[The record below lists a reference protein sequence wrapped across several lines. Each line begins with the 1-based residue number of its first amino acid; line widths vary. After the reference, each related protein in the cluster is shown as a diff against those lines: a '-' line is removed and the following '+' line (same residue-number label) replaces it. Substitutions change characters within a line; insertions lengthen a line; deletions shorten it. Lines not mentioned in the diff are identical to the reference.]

1 MTNIIIDH
9 QSTFTAYILALSIY
23 FKYLHL
29 RNLKI
34 IIIENEIS
42 QSLDTKPW
50 CGISTLNNFK
60 LSNQDFINY
69 LIQFTITLGSI
80 SIRPVSPNPDTPIKE
95 IMNTTIDSRNYVGLL
110 YHPIDLMNKIRFAMF
125 RSGRVLFVSPN
136 VNFNQPGPL
145 HQNLSGIRV
154 VTTTAMRN
162 SHNINSFIYHSN
174 MIGTRCRNG
183 NLPSQILWLPKFSS
197 DNHINCTTTNN
208 LQIMLDL
215 STEPYA
221 YIDLSYALKQ
231 CDMILDTIDKLM
243 GSSIPLSNRL

>member
-34 IIIENEIS
+34 MIIENEIS

-80 SIRPVSPNPDTPIKE
+80 SIRPVSPVPI
-95 IMNTTIDSRNYVGLL
+95 R
-110 YHPIDLMNKIRFAMF
+110 
-125 RSGRVLFVSPN
+125 
-136 VNFNQPGPL
+136 Q
-145 HQNLSGIRV
+145 
-154 VTTTAMRN
+154 
-162 SHNINSFIYHSN
+162 
-174 MIGTRCRNG
+174 
-183 NLPSQILWLPKFSS
+183 
-197 DNHINCTTTNN
+197 
-208 LQIMLDL
+208 
-215 STEPYA
+215 
-221 YIDLSYALKQ
+221 
-231 CDMILDTIDKLM
+231 
-243 GSSIPLSNRL
+243 

>member
-34 IIIENEIS
+34 MIIENEIS

-80 SIRPVSPNPDTPIKE
+80 
-95 IMNTTIDSRNYVGLL
+95 DSTSFTKSRYANKRNHEY
-110 YHPIDLMNKIRFAMF
+110 Y
-125 RSGRVLFVSPN
+125 
-136 VNFNQPGPL
+136 
-145 HQNLSGIRV
+145 
-154 VTTTAMRN
+154 
-162 SHNINSFIYHSN
+162 Y
-174 MIGTRCRNG
+174 
-183 NLPSQILWLPKFSS
+183 
-197 DNHINCTTTNN
+197 
-208 LQIMLDL
+208 
-215 STEPYA
+215 
-221 YIDLSYALKQ
+221 
-231 CDMILDTIDKLM
+231 
-243 GSSIPLSNRL
+243 